1 MGTPKNR
8 TAAFATPL
16 VLVWGLV
23 SGCAGHGGTEP
34 AHTASVRASA
44 TPDGTARALARIEH
58 RYHARLGVFMVDTGT
73 GRTVSY
79 RADERFTYCSAS
91 KLLTSSLLLKRAT
104 GDRLDRVVT
113 YHASDLEDYSPITSK
128 HVGRGMKLRDVIAA
142 ALQYSDNTAA
152 NLITGRLGGPQAVQA
167 ALRGLG
173 DTAPI
178 VIAILSDRGSK
189 DASPDDALIADATKT
204 GLAALR

>member
-23 SGCAGHGGTEP
+23 SGCAGHGDTEP

-58 RYHARLGVFMVDTGT
+58 RYHARLGVFMVDTGRPAT
-73 GRTVSY
+73 DMR
-79 RADERFTYCSAS
+79 RFVLGDALPAS
-91 KLLTSSLLLKRAT
+91 QRQLLTNW
-104 GDRLDRVVT
+104 
-113 YHASDLEDYSPITSK
+113 I
-128 HVGRGMKLRDVIAA
+128 VG
-142 ALQYSDNTAA
+142 NT
-152 NLITGRLGGPQAVQA
+152 TGGPYIRAGVPFGWKVGDKTGNGGYGTRNDIAVA
-167 ALRGLG
+167 WPTSG
-173 DTAPI
+173 API

-189 DASPDDALIADATKT
+189 DASSDDALIADATKT